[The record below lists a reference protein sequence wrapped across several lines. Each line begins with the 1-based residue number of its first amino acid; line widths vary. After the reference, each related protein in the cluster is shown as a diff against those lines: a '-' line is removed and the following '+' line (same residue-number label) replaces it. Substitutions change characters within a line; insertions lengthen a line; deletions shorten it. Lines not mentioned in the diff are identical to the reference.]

1 MLQAFR
7 DNLKGTMAIIIVG
20 LMIIPFALFGVDSL
34 FLQDNSAGKAADV
47 NGVAIAEMDL
57 TRAIRVQKQ
66 QLLER
71 LGDQAPV
78 DLLSDEQLR
87 GPVLTRLLQ
96 RELLR
101 QAAENGDM
109 AISDA
114 SLDELIKSTPQF
126 QRDGL
131 FSAEL
136 YLQLLR
142 NMGYTPVTYKKLLTQ
157 DLLVNQHATGLSN
170 SAFATAGDMDSL
182 TALTQQTRSFYY
194 LTLPYAS
201 AVDGVAISE
210 EEISSYYADNSESYR
225 TTEQV
230 AVDYIELSLDGIAES
245 TDVDP
250 EAIRAQY
257 QQEVAN
263 FESAI
268 QRQAAHILIE
278 YGDGAED
285 KLAKVQQRLADGE
298 AFEAVAADLSDDLG
312 SSELGGDLGMTDGN
326 TFPEAFETALAQLQV
341 DQVSEPVETDAGTHI
356 IKLLAKEEA
365 QPPSFESA
373 QARIKESLAQASA
386 ESVFIELLEELP
398 EAAYNAENL
407 AEVAD
412 SLGLEA
418 KTSEP
423 FSRIGG
429 AGVLSNNQVI
439 AAAFGGE
446 VLEEGLTSEVI
457 ELSDNHVVVL
467 KLNKHMPSVVMPM
480 TDVRDEIVLDLT
492 KDKVTEQ
499 LTERAEAIVDQLEG
513 GQSLQVVAET
523 EGLEWQVSAETKR
536 GDNQGSRELLARI
549 FELPKPVDATPVNT
563 VLPVAS
569 GDVLV
574 AQLTVVQAGTL
585 PTMDDSQKRAISQ
598 RLAQELANSELAIYQ
613 SMLNDEAS
621 VEIY

>member
-71 LGDQAPV
+71 LGDQAPA

-101 QAAENGDM
+101 QAAENGNM

-114 SLDELIKSTPQF
+114 SLDQLIKGTPQF
-126 QRDGL
+126 QRDGR
-131 FSAEL
+131 FNPDL
-136 YLQLLR
+136 YLQILR

-157 DLLVNQHATGLSN
+157 DLLVNQHAAGLSN
-170 SAFATAGDMDSL
+170 SAFSTAGDIDSL

-201 AVDGVAISE
+201 AADGVIVSDD
-210 EEISSYYADNSESYR
+210 EISSYYADNKESFR

-230 AVDYIELSLDGIAES
+230 ALDFIELSLDGIADS

-250 EAIRAQY
+250 EAVRAQY
-257 QQEVAN
+257 QQEVAS

-278 YGDGAED
+278 YGDGAEE
-285 KLAKVQQRLADGE
+285 KLAQVKQRLAEGE
-298 AFEAVAADLSDDLG
+298 AFESVAAELSDDLG

-326 TFPEAFETALAQLQV
+326 TFPEAFETALAQLDV
-341 DQVSEPVETDAGTHI
+341 NQVSAPVETDAGTHI

-365 QPPSFESA
+365 RPPSFESA
-373 QARIKESLAQASA
+373 QARIQESLAQAAA
-386 ESVFIELLEELP
+386 ESVFVELLEELP
-398 EAAYNAENL
+398 EAAYNAESL
-407 AEVAD
+407 IDVAD

-439 AAAFGGE
+439 AAAFSAD
-446 VLEEGLTSEVI
+446 VLEEGLASEVI
-457 ELSDNHVVVL
+457 ELSDNHVVVV
-467 KLNKHMPSVVMPM
+467 KLNQHMPSVIMPLE
-480 TDVRDEIVLDLT
+480 DVREEIVLDLT
-492 KDKVTEQ
+492 KLKVTEQ
-499 LTERAEAIVDQLEG
+499 LTERAGGIVEQLES
-513 GQSLQVVAET
+513 GQSLQATAEA

-536 GDNQGSRELLARI
+536 GDSVAHRELMTRM

-574 AQLTVVQAGTL
+574 AQLTVVKAGTL
-585 PTMDDSQKRAISQ
+585 PDMDDAQKRAIKQ
-598 RLAQELANSELAIYQ
+598 RVAQELANSELAIYQ
-613 SMLNDEAS
+613 SMLNDKAS

>member
-7 DNLKGTMAIIIVG
+7 DNLKGTMALIIVG

-34 FLQDNSAGKAADV
+34 FLQDNSAGKAAEV

-71 LGDQAPV
+71 LGDQAPA

-101 QAAENGDM
+101 QAAESGDM

-114 SLDELIKSTPQF
+114 ALDQLIKSTPQF
-126 QRDGL
+126 QQDGR
-131 FSAEL
+131 FNPEL

-142 NMGYTPVTYKKLLTQ
+142 NMGYTPVSYKKLLTQ
-157 DLLVNQHATGLSN
+157 DLLVNQHATGLSR
-170 SAFATAGDMDSL
+170 SAFATAGDMDGL
-182 TALTQQTRSFYY
+182 TSLTQQTRSFYY
-194 LTLPYAS
+194 LTLPYSS
-201 AVDGVAISE
+201 AANDVTVSD
-210 EEISSYYADNSESYR
+210 EEINRYYTERSDSFR

-230 AVDYIELSLDGIAES
+230 TLDYIELSLDGIAES

-250 EAIRAQY
+250 EAVRAQY
-257 QQEVAN
+257 QQEVSN

-278 YGDGAED
+278 YGDDAEE
-285 KLAKVQQRLADGE
+285 KLIQVQQRLAAGE
-298 AFEAVAADLSDDLG
+298 AFESVAAELSDDLG

-326 TFPEAFETALAQLQV
+326 TFPEAFETTLAQLEV
-341 DQVSEPVETDAGTHI
+341 DQVSVPVETDAGTHI

-365 QPPSFESA
+365 RPPSFEMA
-373 QARIKESLAQASA
+373 QTRIQESLAQASA
-386 ESVFIELLEELP
+386 ESLFVELLEELP

-407 AEVAD
+407 FDVAE
-412 SLGLEA
+412 SLGLDA

-423 FSRIGG
+423 FSRVGG
-429 AGVLSNNQVI
+429 AGIFSNNQII
-439 AAAFGGE
+439 AAAFGAD
-446 VLEEGLTSEVI
+446 VLEEGLASEVI
-457 ELSDNHVVVL
+457 ELSSNHVVVV
-467 KLNKHMPSVVMPM
+467 KMNKHMPSVVMPM
-480 TDVRDEIVLDLT
+480 AEVRDEIVLDLT
-492 KDKVTEQ
+492 KAKVTEQ
-499 LTERAEAIVDQLEG
+499 LTERAKGIVSQLES
-513 GQSLQVVAET
+513 GQALQITAEA
-523 EGLEWQVSAETKR
+523 EGLDWQVSADTKR
-536 GDNQGSRELLARI
+536 GDAHVNPELMTRM
-549 FELPKPVDATPVNT
+549 FDLPKPVDTTPVNT
-563 VLPVAS
+563 VLSVAS

-574 AQLTVVQAGTL
+574 AQLTVVKAGTL
-585 PTMDDSQKRAISQ
+585 PAMDDSQKRAIRQ

-613 SMLNDEAS
+613 SMLNDNAS

>member
-20 LMIIPFALFGVDSL
+20 LMIVPFALFGVDSL

-47 NGVAIAEMDL
+47 NGVAIAETDL

-71 LGDQAPV
+71 LGDQAPA

-101 QAAENGDM
+101 QAAENGSM
-109 AISDA
+109 AVSDA
-114 SLDELIKSTPQF
+114 SLDQLIKNTPQF
-126 QRDGL
+126 QQDGR
-131 FSAEL
+131 FNADL

-142 NMGYTPVTYKKLLTQ
+142 NMGYSPVTYKKLLTQ

-170 SAFATAGDMDSL
+170 SAFATAGDIDSL
-182 TALTQQTRSFYY
+182 SALTQQTRSFYY
-194 LTLPYAS
+194 LTLPYGS
-201 AVDGVAISE
+201 AANNVAVSE
-210 EEISSYYADNSESYR
+210 DEITAYYSDNSDSFR

-230 AVDYIELSLDGIAES
+230 SLDYIELSLDGIAET

-250 EAIRAQY
+250 EAVRAQY

-285 KLAKVQQRLADGE
+285 KLAQAQQRLAEGE
-298 AFEAVAADLSDDLG
+298 VFEAVAAELSDDLG

-326 TFPEAFETALAQLQV
+326 TFPEAFETALAQLEV
-341 DQVSEPVETDAGTHI
+341 DQVSAPVETDAGTHI

-373 QARIKESLAQASA
+373 QSRIQESLAQAAA

-407 AEVAD
+407 MDVAD

-418 KTSEP
+418 ITSQP

-429 AGVLSNNQVI
+429 AGILSNNQVI
-439 AAAFGGE
+439 AAAFSGE
-446 VLEEGLTSEVI
+446 VLEEGLASEVI
-457 ELSDNHVVVL
+457 ELSDNHVVVV
-467 KLNKHMPSVVMPM
+467 KLNKHMPSALMPLE
-480 TDVRDEIVLDLT
+480 DVRDEVVLDLT
-492 KDKVTEQ
+492 KIKVTEQ
-499 LTERAEAIVDQLEG
+499 LTLRAQEIVKKLES
-513 GQSLQVVAET
+513 GQSLQATAEA
-523 EGLEWQVSAETKR
+523 EGLEWQVSADTPR
-536 GDNQGSRELLARI
+536 GQGQVNRELMTRI
-549 FELPKPVDATPVNT
+549 FELPKPVGASAVNT
-563 VLPVAS
+563 VLPVAN

-574 AQLTVVQAGTL
+574 AQLTVVKAGTL
-585 PTMDDSQKRAISQ
+585 PPMDDAQKRAISQ

-613 SMLNDEAS
+613 SMLNDKAS

>member
-126 QRDGL
+126 QRDGR

-210 EEISSYYADNSESYR
+210 EEVSSYYADNSESYR

-278 YGDGAED
+278 FGDGAED

-467 KLNKHMPSVVMPM
+467 KLNKHMPSVVMSM

-574 AQLTVVQAGTL
+574 AQLTVVKAGML